1 MLIYLQIEE
10 KTKLLTEQMAYLQT
24 CASSTSSLDSI
35 GAHSP
40 MPSVDSPHRLISTAP
55 AAAIKPT
62 VVDKWK
68 GGARK
73 ALLHWVKNSISQ

>member
-1 MLIYLQIEE
+1 
-10 KTKLLTEQMAYLQT
+10 MAYLQT

-35 GAHSP
+35 GVQSP
-40 MPSVDSPHRLISTAP
+40 ISSRESPHRFMSTAP
-55 AAAIKPT
+55 AAAAKPV